1 MLYSPLAFP
10 VRLQNGCMAVLD
22 ETALPFEE
30 RYIEV
35 RTLEE
40 ALWVLGS
47 MKTRA
52 LGQVLL
58 FFYSC
63 ILFQDQFSIDD
74 MVDKFKTARPTFD
87 FPLLG
92 TLLAEGLEKEKDV
105 KTAVEH
111 FIRGFDSSMRR
122 MAKILAALLPEPA
135 NILTICNVNGALLY
149 VYEELKKIGKEVLF
163 YVCETR
169 PYLQGTR
176 LTFWEL
182 CKNNIPCRLLC
193 INQAARLMTENKI
206 NAIVTG
212 ADRATKRGDIINKV
226 GTYSLARLGH
236 YFNIPFYPLTHY
248 PKDIDVD
255 AIEIEERPAEEV
267 FMFLEG
273 NFDEIDTIYP
283 SFDITRSEFVTRP
296 MVVMPSQTN
305 H

>member
-1 MLYSPLAFP
+1 MLSSPLAFP
-10 VRLQNGCMAVLD
+10 VRLQDGWLAVLD

-30 RYIEV
+30 KYILV
-35 RTLEE
+35 RTLED
-40 ALWVLGS
+40 ALWVFGS

-63 ILFQDQFSIDD
+63 VLFQDQFSIDD
-74 MVDKFKTARPTFD
+74 IVVKFRTARPTFD

-92 TLLAEGLEKEKDV
+92 ALLEEGLENEKDV
-105 KTAVEH
+105 KTAVDH
-111 FIRGFDSSMRR
+111 FIGAFDSSIRR
-122 MAKILAALLPEPA
+122 TAKILASLLPDPA
-135 NILTICNVNGALLY
+135 NILTICNVNGALVVL
-149 VYEELKKIGKEVLF
+149 YEELKKIGKEALF

-182 CKNNIPCRLLC
+182 CGNNVPCRLLC
-193 INQAARLMTENKI
+193 INQAAQLMRENKI

-212 ADRATKRGDIINKV
+212 ADRATKKGDIINKV

-248 PKDIDVD
+248 PKDVDVD
-255 AIEIEERPAEEV
+255 AIEIEERPAREV

-273 NFDEIDTIYP
+273 DFDEIDAIYP
-283 SFDITRSEFVTRP
+283 SFDITRSEFVTKP
-296 MVVMPSQTN
+296 MVGMPSPN
-305 H
+305 YK

>member
-1 MLYSPLAFP
+1 MLSSPLAFP
-10 VRLQNGCMAVLD
+10 VRLQEGCMTVLD
-22 ETALPFEE
+22 ETVLPFEE
-30 RYIEV
+30 KYIEV

-58 FFYSC
+58 FFYAC
-63 ILFQDQFSIDD
+63 VLFQDQFSIDD
-74 MVDKFKTARPTFD
+74 IVDKFKTVRPTFD

-92 TLLAEGLEKEKDV
+92 SLFADGLEKEKDG

-111 FIRGFDSSMRR
+111 FIGYFDSSIRR
-122 MAKILAALLPEPA
+122 MAKILAALLPNPA
-135 NILTICNVNGALLY
+135 NILTICNVNGALVY
-149 VYEELKKIGKEVLF
+149 VYEELEKIGKEALV

-212 ADRATKRGDIINKV
+212 ADRATKKGDIINKV

-273 NFDEIDTIYP
+273 NFDKIDSIYP
-283 SFDITRSEFVTRP
+283 SFDITKSEFVTRP
-296 MVVMPSQTN
+296 IVVMSSPDY
-305 H
+305 